1 MKIESEFTDLV
12 RDMAKMS
19 LVPKEPFAKLDGKN
33 LAPKDPAANEN
44 EVFVVRRV
52 ARDEIITRMRRLER
66 QEFMAKGRQLI
77 YFDESSNQS
86 KVLRRE
92 QIDEDD
98 RMDGRDHSLQITS
111 KSRDAVGSR
120 WRA

>member
-12 RDMAKMS
+12 REMAKMS
-19 LVPKEPFAKLDGKN
+19 LISNETFAKLDGKN
-33 LAPKDPAANEN
+33 LAPKDPGENEN

-77 YFDESSNQS
+77 YFDENSNQS

-92 QIDEDD
+92 QIDEDH
-98 RMDGRDHSLQITS
+98 RMDGRNHSLQITS
-111 KSRDAVGSR
+111 KSRDEAGSR
-120 WRA
+120 WQD